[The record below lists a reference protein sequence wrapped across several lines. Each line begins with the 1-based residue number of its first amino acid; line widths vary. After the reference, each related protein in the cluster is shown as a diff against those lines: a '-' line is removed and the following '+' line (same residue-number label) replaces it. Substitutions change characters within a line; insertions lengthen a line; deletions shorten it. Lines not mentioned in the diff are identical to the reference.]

1 MNKKQKRGLVAKTSA
16 STENKQAY
24 FSLDISNEKIDLS
37 HLQWGWHLI
46 SNWNCTFWHLLYNAG
61 EDKGQREGSLLMLN
75 DHILTTWHCCAWG
88 GAELWTHHWCWWA
101 WAAFCPPERYQQC
114 GRAVPT
120 IIWLCTSSSQ
130 MATGSAASPQMTAN
144 ASMLLWNGIKVQ
156 NGRDLWD
163 PLLLWHPLIHFL
175 PQGDWG
181 KPLHASCRT
190 RGPGCLYLSMD
201 PNKGWPYF
209 LFYYNLAKIMCS
221 IMQPAVCPSYMLS
234 PAKHCCHGTPLLPC
248 AAQESRCLLASAVCT
263 GRKASS

>member
-1 MNKKQKRGLVAKTSA
+1 MK
-16 STENKQAY
+16 
-24 FSLDISNEKIDLS
+24 KIDLS

-88 GAELWTHHWCWWA
+88 GAELWTHHWRWWA
-101 WAAFCPPERYQQC
+101 WAAFCPPESYQQC

-175 PQGDWG
+175 PQGW
-181 KPLHASCRT
+181 LRETTSCQLQNQRT
-190 RGPGCLYLSMD
+190 WVFVPQYGPKQGLAL
-201 PNKGWPYF
+201 F
-209 LFYYNLAKIMCS
+209 LI
-221 IMQPAVCPSYMLS
+221 
-234 PAKHCCHGTPLLPC
+234 LL
-248 AAQESRCLLASAVCT
+248 
-263 GRKASS
+263 